1 MPPSLSEKIIF
12 IEAIGYQESGGHY
25 GVVNSSSGALGKYQ
39 VMPANLNPWLRE
51 CHLGTSTAYHYLHTP
66 ALQDELAKCKLGGDY
81 DTYGVRGA
89 ASVWYSGQPNWRA
102 TYGNPP
108 VYQYVNDVIA
118 IMRKISGGK
127 LQLPAPVEPTLP
139 PVKEANWSGSV
150 TVTRKGLYHHMA
162 QIHNNNRRLRNLLY
176 HSHLPR

>member
-1 MPPSLSEKIIF
+1 MAALTEKVVF

-66 ALQDELAKCKLGGDY
+66 ALQDELAMCKLGGNY
-81 DTYGVRGA
+81 EKYGVRGA
-89 ASVWYSGQPNWRA
+89 AAVWYSGQPDWQA

-108 VYQYVNDVIA
+108 VYQYVNDVLA
-118 IMRKISGGK
+118 IMKRISGGK
-127 LQLPAPVEPTLP
+127 ISLPAPVEPTLP
-139 PVKEANWSGSV
+139 RPKEHDWSGHVV
-150 TVTRKGLYHHMA
+150 TARKGLFKHMA
-162 QIHNNNRRLRNLLY
+162 EIHGWNHKLDRLIY
-176 HSHLPR
+176 HSRLPR